1 MKMSSSNQLELL
13 KLVNNK
19 LEAKR
24 DELMDVINVSLSSV
38 LPNRVQVIYDTQLEL
53 ATIEKAMEINRYFQI
68 QIQEQILSSMLENT
82 EQKDSEDNFKSDYPE
97 DDEDLKK

>member
-1 MKMSSSNQLELL
+1 MSSSNQLELL

-38 LPNRVQVIYDTQLEL
+38 LPNRIQVIYDTQLEL

-82 EQKDSEDNFKSDYPE
+82 EQKDSEDNSKLDYPE
-97 DDEDLKK
+97 DAEDLKR

>member
-1 MKMSSSNQLELL
+1 MSSSNQLELL

-82 EQKDSEDNFKSDYPE
+82 EQKDSEDNSKSDYPE